1 MKLANTQNGIITK
14 EDVCKLLQIT
24 PNQAYKV
31 IKNSRARGVWSCCA
45 AADILDTRGYSKT
58 IRTT

>member
-31 IKNSRARGVWSCCA
+31 IKTSRARGAWNCCA
-45 AADILDTRGYSKT
+45 AADIPNTRIY
-58 IRTT
+58 